1 MKINEIIC
9 EDFDEEMDPALD
21 LEGDTSEP
29 SADWEVEPGTG
40 DKTVVAVTS
49 TLRELIAQGHT
60 DVEPTVI
67 TNAVV
72 KATGKPFLL
81 KDLIALN
88 NQNSEVRKYIDS
100 INPTKVK
107 FSSDIL
113 TVKNEKSAESDP
125 AKMKQKNAATVSAMA
140 GRASNRGL

>member
-1 MKINEIIC
+1 MKISEIIC
-9 EDFDEEMDPALD
+9 EDDRTFDREFGSEEISGNA
-21 LEGDTSEP
+21 
-29 SADWEVEPGTG
+29 ADWDVEPGTG
-40 DKTVVAVTS
+40 SKMVGAVTAA
-49 TLRELIAQGHT
+49 LRDLIAQGHV
-60 DVEPTVI
+60 DVDPMVI

-88 NQNSEVRKYIDS
+88 NQNSEIRSYIDS

-113 TVKNEKSAESDP
+113 TVKNEDP
-125 AKMKQKNAATVSAMA
+125 AKATANNAAAAQKKSATVSNMA
-140 GRASNRGL
+140 GRAASRGL

>member
-9 EDFDEEMDPALD
+9 EDVDELSADID
-21 LEGDTSEP
+21 DSNSDP

-49 TLRELIAQGHT
+49 TLRDLIAQGHT

-88 NQNSEVRKYIDS
+88 NQNSEIRSYIDS

-113 TVKNEKSAESDP
+113 TVKNENPAKSDP
-125 AKMKQKNAATVSAMA
+125 AKLQQKNAATVSSMA
-140 GRASNRGL
+140 GRAASSRGI

>member
-9 EDFDEEMDPALD
+9 EDFDDEMSLD
-21 LEGDTSEP
+21 AGSDASEP
-29 SADWEVEPGTG
+29 SVDWDVEPGTG
-40 DKTVVAVTS
+40 SAVVDAVTS
-49 TLRELIAQGHT
+49 TLRDLIAQGHT
-60 DVEPTVI
+60 DVDPTVI

-72 KATGKPFLL
+72 KATSKPFLL

-88 NQNSEVRKYIDS
+88 NQNSEIRGYIDS

-113 TVKNEKSAESDP
+113 TVKNQDASKTDP
-125 AKMKQKNAATVSAMA
+125 AKAKQKATATVSNMA
-140 GRASNRGL
+140 GRAASRGL

>member
-9 EDFDEEMDPALD
+9 EDMNDDLDPSFDVE
-21 LEGDTSEP
+21 SEP
-29 SADWEVEPGTG
+29 SAEWDVEPGTG
-40 DKTVVAVTS
+40 SAVVNAVTS
-49 TLRELIAQGHT
+49 TLRDLIAQGHT
-60 DVEPTVI
+60 DVDPTVI

-72 KATGKPFLL
+72 KATSKPFLL

-88 NQNSEVRKYIDS
+88 NQNSEIRSYIDS

-113 TVKNEKSAESDP
+113 TVKNQDTSKSDP
-125 AKMKQKNAATVSAMA
+125 AKAKQKAAATVSNMA
-140 GRASNRGL
+140 GRAASRGL

>member
-9 EDFDEEMDPALD
+9 EDYNDEMSLNPEVA
-21 LEGDTSEP
+21 EP
-29 SADWEVEPGTG
+29 TADWDVEPGTG
-40 DKTVVAVTS
+40 DKTVAAVTS
-49 TLRELIAQGHT
+49 ALRDLIAQGHT

-72 KATGKPFLL
+72 KATGEPFLL

-113 TVKNEKSAESDP
+113 TVKNDKSDATDP
-125 AKMKQKNAATVSAMA
+125 AKIKQKNAATVSAMA
-140 GRASNRGL
+140 GRASNRGI

>member
-9 EDFDEEMDPALD
+9 EDFNDEIDPGLG
-21 LEGDTSEP
+21 LEDETSEP
-29 SADWEVEPGTG
+29 SADWDVEPGTG
-40 DKTVVAVTS
+40 SKVVAAVTS
-49 TLRELIAQGHT
+49 TLRDLIAQGHA
-60 DVEPTVI
+60 DVDPMVI

-72 KATGKPFLL
+72 KATSKPFLL

-88 NQNSEVRKYIDS
+88 NQNREIRSYIDS

-113 TVKNEKSAESDP
+113 TVKNEDP
-125 AKMKQKNAATVSAMA
+125 AKAKQQADQKKSATVSSMA
-140 GRASNRGL
+140 GRAASRGL